1 MNTSS
6 CRALIHTIHAERFL
20 VVTVKTSKWEQNV
33 YFTLSG
39 GLCFHV
45 ASFEMQTVGWRGGK
59 RGRGLREDESF
70 VVLGFN
76 ELENTI
82 ALFWLWK
89 LLWGHHK
96 LAAGRYFNWQC
107 FVWFLHMAL
116 YVSGGAF
123 RGIQAKERKGIRDL
137 SARTVNCFWSLEVFQ
152 MRLSKVVYS
161 GSLVKPYFVAMF
173 VKTIFQ
179 LHSANHVFV
188 ALKR

>member
-1 MNTSS
+1 M
-6 CRALIHTIHAERFL
+6 RAKCLFYT
-20 VVTVKTSKWEQNV
+20 
-33 YFTLSG
+33 YSG

-59 RGRGLREDESF
+59 KGRGLREDESF

-123 RGIQAKERKGIRDL
+123 RGIQPKEREGFRDL
-137 SARTVNCFWSLEVFQ
+137 SARTVNCFWSLEKSFRWDFPKWYTVEV
-152 MRLSKVVYS
+152 L
-161 GSLVKPYFVAMF
+161 LNLMF
-173 VKTIFQ
+173 C
-179 LHSANHVFV
+179 LYGDHVCYNYVPAAFRK
-188 ALKR
+188 LYL

>member
-1 MNTSS
+1 
-6 CRALIHTIHAERFL
+6 
-20 VVTVKTSKWEQNV
+20 
-33 YFTLSG
+33 
-39 GLCFHV
+39 
-45 ASFEMQTVGWRGGK
+45 MQTVGWRGGK

-123 RGIQAKERKGIRDL
+123 RGIQPKEREGIRDL
-137 SARTVNCFWSLEVFQ
+137 SARTVNCFWSIEVFQ
-152 MRLSKVVYS
+152 MRFSKVVYS
-161 GSLVKPYFVAMF
+161 GSLVKP
-173 VKTIFQ
+173 
-179 LHSANHVFV
+179 HVVFIRRPRLLKLCSSCIQEV
-188 ALKR
+188 VSLKRQFSQKWKFGHCLLTLMLFFFSQEDILNCFLSI